1 MGAAAGVSVSVLV
14 PHVMFHDYPQSVFA
28 RFLPHSWDQEA
39 WRERRGWILL
49 QSGLTPAE
57 FRGEYRLAW
66 SRKGMEATP

>member
-14 PHVMFHDYPQSVFA
+14 PHVTFHDYPQSVFA

-39 WRERRGWILL
+39 WRECRGWILL
-49 QSGLTPAE
+49 QFRGAE